1 MKNGAREVTSI
12 TAWSD
17 GAGETDHMNP
27 TQIQGTVNDWA
38 SRSFRALLV
47 VEKYGIDFHD
57 QGTRYFDEV
66 CREKQL
72 DPAAVAA
79 EIESVSEPRV
89 PAQLDENITLR
100 DLIQHINARHHEYLK
115 LELPRLRARLDR
127 MAMRHPDR
135 DGALL
140 PRLREVCIEI
150 QQDLELHLHKEED
163 ILFPSIARMER
174 AVANGQPLPPSPF
187 GTVRNPIGMMEHE
200 HTRVVEL
207 LVKMRTVAREY
218 AAPDY
223 ACANFRAVFNTLK
236 ELEADLYEHIRVEN
250 DILHKR
256 AIAIEQRPVI

>member
-1 MKNGAREVTSI
+1 MREVTSI
-12 TAWSD
+12 TEPGAV
-17 GAGETDHMNP
+17 AGETSHMNP

-47 VEKYGIDFHD
+47 VERYGIDFHD
-57 QGTRYFDEV
+57 QGTRPFDEV

-72 DPAAVAA
+72 EPAVVAA
-79 EIESVSEPRV
+79 EIESVSQPRV
-89 PAQLDENITLR
+89 PAQLDENSSLR
-100 DLIQHINARHHEYLK
+100 DLIQHINTRHHEYLK

-135 DGALL
+135 DDALL
-140 PRLREVCIEI
+140 PRLRAVFVEI
-150 QQDLELHLHKEED
+150 QEDLELHLHKEED

-174 AVANGQPLPPSPF
+174 AVANGQPPPPSPF

-200 HTRVVEL
+200 HARLQEM
-207 LVKMRTVAREY
+207 LVRMRTIARDY

-223 ACANFRAVFNTLK
+223 ACANFRAVFNTLN
-236 ELEADLYEHIRVEN
+236 ELEADLHEHIHVEN

-256 AIAIEQRPVI
+256 AVALEQGQAG

>member
-140 PRLREVCIEI
+140 PRLREVFVEI